1 MADNHRK
8 DARSPMHNI
17 TIFCN
22 QEYLKIDGEL
32 TDLPDHGRKLISDM
46 NLILSSSERSNGA
59 ERLLQPLIYSQ
70 SKKQSSFYSNFKNF
84 RV

>member
-1 MADNHRK
+1 MVDNHRK

-46 NLILSSSERSNGA
+46 KLILSSSDRSNGA
-59 ERLLQPLIYSQ
+59 ERLLQPMIYSQ
-70 SKKQSSFYSNFKNF
+70 SKKQSSF
-84 RV
+84 

>member
-32 TDLPDHGRKLISDM
+32 TGLPDHGRKLISDM
-46 NLILSSSERSNGA
+46 NFILSSSERPNGA

>member
-1 MADNHRK
+1 MVDNHRK

-32 TDLPDHGRKLISDM
+32 TDLPDNGRKLISDM
-46 NLILSSSERSNGA
+46 NLILSSSDRSNDA
-59 ERLLQPLIYSQ
+59 ERLLQPMMYSQ
-70 SKKQSSFYSNFKNF
+70 SKKQSSF
-84 RV
+84 